1 MVDQSSDLK
10 LDQDGNPI
18 RLLQGCLIT
27 VTAPLR
33 ISFLVSK
40 ILAGKWKKKKHSPQ
54 SHLDPLHFVLLE
66 KCAPELRLSRCR
78 VTIAPRTFLTGTLLP
93 Q

>member
-40 ILAGKWKKKKHSPQ
+40 ILAGKLKKRNTARRVISTLYTL
-54 SHLDPLHFVLLE
+54 SYLRNVLRNYDFRDAGSQLRR
-66 KCAPELRLSRCR
+66 APS
-78 VTIAPRTFLTGTLLP
+78 
-93 Q
+93 